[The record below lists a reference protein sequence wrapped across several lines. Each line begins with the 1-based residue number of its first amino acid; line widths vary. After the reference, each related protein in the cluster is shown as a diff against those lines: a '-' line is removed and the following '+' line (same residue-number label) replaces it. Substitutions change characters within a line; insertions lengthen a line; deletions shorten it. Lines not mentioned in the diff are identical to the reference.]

1 MQIISDS
8 LGTAKKYVGNKQIF
22 FPLNPEQL
30 KGSAQELLNILSDK
44 DNFFTSQFVE
54 ESFFKYFFI
63 IGYSKESQFEAMQNF
78 LSKHSDYNYPSILV
92 AHEGEN
98 FRGQHNR
105 NWEALAGNLHLVLF
119 FQPNVEINSS
129 NSTSFNI
136 ISSVSLIET
145 LDEIQGLENLAK
157 TKWINDILIEGSKVA
172 GCIAQSNIQEDLIQS
187 VVLGIGLNV
196 ESSPKLPESAIQ
208 RATTSLRE
216 HQKNAD
222 ICNLESILKILL
234 QKIKKNYADILN
246 SDHKSMLNLYIKRNA
261 VLGKKVAIHP
271 AFNETTDIKTG
282 VVERIGEDLSLY
294 LDSEKEPITSGRLVI
309 LDYPSK

>member
-30 KGSAQELLNILSDK
+30 KGSAPGLLSILSDK
-44 DNFFTSQFVE
+44 DNFFTSEFAE

-145 LDEIQGLENLAK
+145 LDEIQGLEGAAK

-196 ESSPKLPESAIQ
+196 ENSPKLPESAIQ

-234 QKIKKNYADILN
+234 QKIKKNYEDILN
-246 SDHKSMLNLYIKRNA
+246 SDHKYMLDLYIKRNA

-271 AFNETTDIKTG
+271 AFNETSDLKTG

-309 LDYPSK
+309 LD